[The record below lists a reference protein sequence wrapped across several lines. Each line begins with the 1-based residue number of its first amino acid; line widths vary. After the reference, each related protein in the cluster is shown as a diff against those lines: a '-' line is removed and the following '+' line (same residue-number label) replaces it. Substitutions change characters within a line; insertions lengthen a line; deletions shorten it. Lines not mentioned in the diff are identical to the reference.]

1 MEIPNTD
8 YWLHSEYGLSKQ
20 TVWMPCPSQSMQTF
34 SLCFAQEALTQRQ
47 RERKNQSPS
56 FPFKNLPNY
65 SSTLDKILAVPQLRE
80 VQQELL
86 DGII

>member
-1 MEIPNTD
+1 MG
-8 YWLHSEYGLSKQ
+8 Y
-20 TVWMPCPSQSMQTF
+20 QSRLCECLALPRACKLF

-47 RERKNQSPS
+47 REHKNQSPS

-65 SSTLDKILAVPQLRE
+65 SSTLDKVLAVPQLRE

-86 DGII
+86 DGIII